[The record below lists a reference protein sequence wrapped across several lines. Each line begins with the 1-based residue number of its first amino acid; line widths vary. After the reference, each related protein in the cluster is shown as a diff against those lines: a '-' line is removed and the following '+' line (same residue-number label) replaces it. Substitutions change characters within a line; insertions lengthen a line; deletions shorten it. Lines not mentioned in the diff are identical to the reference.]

1 MSYSS
6 VDQLKSRCWNGSNLM
21 KNTNCKEAN
30 SVAEVIALK
39 SGSLKFLA
47 SYQKLGAIR

>member
-6 VDQLKSRCWNGSNLM
+6 VDQLKKCCWNGSNLI
-21 KNTNCKEAN
+21 KNTNCIEVN

-39 SGSLKFLA
+39 SGSFKFLA
-47 SYQKLGAIR
+47 SFQKLGAIR